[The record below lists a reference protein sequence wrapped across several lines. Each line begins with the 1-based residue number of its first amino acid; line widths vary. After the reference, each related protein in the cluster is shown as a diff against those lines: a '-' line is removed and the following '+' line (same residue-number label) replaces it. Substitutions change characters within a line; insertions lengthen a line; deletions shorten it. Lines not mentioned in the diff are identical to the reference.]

1 MEAYFR
7 DASALREA
15 PCSVQAVPDHAE
27 LTDAEFRRLSSFI
40 ESELGIRMPETK
52 RTMLESRLQKRLR
65 KFGYDSYKAY
75 VDFVFSD
82 KGRES
87 ELINMIDAVTTN
99 KTDFFRE
106 AEHFEYLV
114 DSILPAAE
122 ARDGAGISRPFGVW
136 SAGCSTGEEPY
147 TIAMVLEER
156 RGLDPRFT
164 YRIFAS
170 DLSTQVLD
178 KAREAIYDA
187 SKAEV
192 VPMSFKKKYML
203 RSKEQDRNLVRL
215 KPEIRS
221 KVSFARLNFM
231 DAAYPVSEAFDVV
244 FCRNVIIYFER
255 AIQEAILKKLC
266 AHIRPG
272 GWLILGHSETLTGMS
287 MPLRGIAPTIYERL

>member
-1 MEAYFR
+1 
-7 DASALREA
+7 
-15 PCSVQAVPDHAE
+15 
-27 LTDAEFRRLSSFI
+27 
-40 ESELGIRMPETK
+40 
-52 RTMLESRLQKRLR
+52 MLESRLQKRLR
-65 KFGYDSYKAY
+65 RFGFDNYKQY

-82 KGRES
+82 EGRES

-106 AEHFEYLV
+106 AEHFDYLV
-114 DSILPAAE
+114 GKIVPAAE
-122 ARDGAGISRPFGVW
+122 GRDGAGIARPFTVW

-156 RGLDPRFT
+156 RALDPRFS

-178 KAREAIYDA
+178 KAKEAVYED
-187 SKAEV
+187 SKVAV

-203 RSKEQDRNLVRL
+203 RSKDKDKGLVRI
-215 KPEIRS
+215 KPELRARI
-221 KVSFARLNFM
+221 SFARINFM
-231 DAAYPVSEAFDVV
+231 DDSYPVSETFDVV

-255 AIQEAILKKLC
+255 PIQEAILKKLC
-266 AHIRPG
+266 KHIRPG

-287 MPLRGIAPTIYERL
+287 MPLRGVAPTVYERQ